1 MDLLKKSTTVKKI
14 YMNKQSTILQETRI
28 MFKTIDKL
36 LSEKSSVSV
45 FLADL
50 FSELKQVKRV
60 LE

>member
-1 MDLLKKSTTVKKI
+1 
-14 YMNKQSTILQETRI
+14 
-28 MFKTIDKL
+28 MFETIDKL